1 MDSAKAS
8 AHSTSALTKLFK
20 GIVNFVKRPKLLFW
34 LFIALNLVP
43 NFCLLFTEPL
53 SGLGKIIPVSYTHL
67 TLPTKQGV

>member
-34 LFIALNLVP
+34 RFIALNLVP

-53 SGLGKIIPVSYTHL
+53 SGLG
-67 TLPTKQGV
+67 